1 MDSLSEEI
9 WDVVIVGTSIPQSLL
24 ALSLSRSGK
33 KVLHI
38 DRHTYY
44 GGNDAAVS
52 LQDAEEW
59 LKDVEKYPNFAFK
72 AASISRPQSEEEN
85 PPTSSLGPSRSYTL
99 SLNPQIIYAQ
109 SKFLPSLVSSR
120 IHNQLEFL
128 AVGSWWVQRD
138 GSIHKIPST
147 REDVFN
153 DESLSMKDKRGLM
166 KFLRYVLQE
175 EGESATDPEDEG
187 DMSLQAAFDT
197 KFKVPASLHAPLLA
211 LALSSVP
218 ASSIPFRKALAR
230 IRRHMR
236 SMGYFGPGFGAVIAK
251 YGGNSEISQVACR
264 AAAVG
269 GGVYLLGQELTSV
282 SAVDPDAAATTSSE
296 NSLLEGTLV
305 DGTKIKT
312 RFLAGFPSEIPTLEN
327 PHGTESPSDK
337 TWRSINIVNDPLRS
351 LFPPTSDN
359 GPVPA
364 AAIVLVDDGET
375 SLERCPVYLQV
386 HSDDAGECPPGQC
399 VIYASVRVQENDES
413 SKQRLQDAVQSFLD
427 TQGASTSLLWSLS
440 YMVSGLAE
448 DPHSGYS
455 LLQPSPSVLVFPSES
470 HDIPFSDSVL
480 DVVKAAWRSV
490 IGADADETSFLR
502 FEAREYDVDD

>member
-1 MDSLSEEI
+1 
-9 WDVVIVGTSIPQSLL
+9 
-24 ALSLSRSGK
+24 
-33 KVLHI
+33 
-38 DRHTYY
+38 
-44 GGNDAAVS
+44 
-52 LQDAEEW
+52 
-59 LKDVEKYPNFAFK
+59 
-72 AASISRPQSEEEN
+72 SEEEN
-85 PPTSSLGPSRSYTL
+85 SPTSSLGPSRSYTL

-138 GSIHKIPST
+138 GCIHKIPST

-269 GGVYLLGQELTSV
+269 GGVYLLGQELTS
-282 SAVDPDAAATTSSE
+282 
-296 NSLLEGTLV
+296 
-305 DGTKIKT
+305 
-312 RFLAGFPSEIPTLEN
+312 
-327 PHGTESPSDK
+327 
-337 TWRSINIVNDPLRS
+337 
-351 LFPPTSDN
+351 
-359 GPVPA
+359 
-364 AAIVLVDDGET
+364 
-375 SLERCPVYLQV
+375 
-386 HSDDAGECPPGQC
+386 
-399 VIYASVRVQENDES
+399 
-413 SKQRLQDAVQSFLD
+413 
-427 TQGASTSLLWSLS
+427 
-440 YMVSGLAE
+440 
-448 DPHSGYS
+448 
-455 LLQPSPSVLVFPSES
+455 
-470 HDIPFSDSVL
+470 
-480 DVVKAAWRSV
+480 
-490 IGADADETSFLR
+490 
-502 FEAREYDVDD
+502 